1 MDLVLLCDFD
11 GTITMVDTAELILS
25 KFAEGEWRTF
35 DRQFENGELTLEDCL
50 NKEFSL
56 VRVSKQNII
65 DELKNIEFRPGFEQ
79 LVRYCRENHIPF
91 VIVSAGLD
99 FVVEHFLKLN
109 RWKQLVA
116 TFMGKTEITPNG
128 IKFTFPERYDK
139 TSANFKQDFVRQ
151 WKSRG
156 KKVIFIGDG
165 SGDYD
170 AAREADIA
178 FAIKGSKLA
187 ELCTKHEIYCRS
199 ITDFQGV
206 IETLR
211 RT

>member
-1 MDLVLLCDFD
+1 MNLVLLCDFD

-25 KFAEGEWRTF
+25 KFAVGEWRTF

-99 FVVEHFLKLN
+99 FVVEHFLKL
-109 RWKQLVA
+109 RGWKQLVE
-116 TFMGKTEITPNG
+116 TFMGKTETTPNG

-151 WKSRG
+151 CKSRG

-187 ELCTKHEIYCRS
+187 ELCAKHGIYFRS
-199 ITDFQGV
+199 ITDFLGV